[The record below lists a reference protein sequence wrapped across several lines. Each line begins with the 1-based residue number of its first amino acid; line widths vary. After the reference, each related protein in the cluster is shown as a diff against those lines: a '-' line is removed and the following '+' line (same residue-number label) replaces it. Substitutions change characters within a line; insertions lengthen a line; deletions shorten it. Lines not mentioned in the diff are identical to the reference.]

1 MNYLAHLYLARHDDE
16 ALVGAL
22 LGDFVGSARL
32 GEWPAPVRREIRLHW
47 RIDAYTDHH
56 PAVRAAKALFPEGRR
71 RYAGIVLDVYFDHLI
86 ARDWPRWHAE
96 PLDDFNA
103 RVYGLLMSRLPTLP
117 DRLRRIAPRMAEG
130 DWLGGY
136 RQRGSVDRAVRGIA
150 TRLSRNGDKLVQ
162 ALDVLHSHEADV
174 DAAFEAFFPDLVEFV
189 AGERGREAREGAG
202 ANDAP

>member
-1 MNYLAHLYLARHDDE
+1 MNYLAHLYLARHDEE
-16 ALVGAL
+16 AMVGAL

-32 GEWPAPVRREIRLHW
+32 GDWPAPVQREIRLHW

-56 PAVRAAKALFPEGRR
+56 PAVRAAKARFPEGRR

-96 PLDDFNA
+96 PLDAFNA
-103 RVYGLLMSRLPTLP
+103 RVYGLLMSRLPALP

-130 DWLGGY
+130 DWLGSY
-136 RQRGSVDRAVRGIA
+136 RRRAAVDRAVHGIA

-162 ALDVLHSHEADV
+162 ALDVLHAHEAAM
-174 DAAFEAFFPDLVEFV
+174 DAAFEDFFPDLIDFV
-189 AGERGREAREGAG
+189 AGERAAQVQSDAG
-202 ANDAP
+202 AAG